1 MIKRF
6 VVWFGLGVGLVI
18 GGSLVYA
25 LFISEMARLVM
36 VGLGAFL
43 LAAITIGG
51 TALAVNRQWTKA
63 LGAQSHRT
71 THNHRY
77 PSYPSLPSQ
86 AWDGQSPWGAHDL
99 LPPRLPVEGSNP
111 RPSDVVVSTTR

>member
-25 LFISEMARLVM
+25 FFISEMARLVM

-43 LAAITIGG
+43 LAAVTIGG
-51 TALAVNRQWTKA
+51 TALAVNRQWTNA
-63 LGAQSHRT
+63 LGAQTHRT

-77 PSYPSLPSQ
+77 PPYPALPSQ
-86 AWDGQSPWGAHDL
+86 TWDGHPPWGQPDL
-99 LPPRLPVEGSNP
+99 LPPRLPVVEGEM
-111 RPSDVVVSTTR
+111 RQTEEDEIVA

>member
-1 MIKRF
+1 MVKRF
-6 VVWFGLGVGLVI
+6 IVWFGVGVGLVI

-25 LFISEMARLVM
+25 FFISEVARLVM
-36 VGLGAFL
+36 VGLGAFV
-43 LAAITIGG
+43 LAAVTIGG

-77 PSYPSLPSQ
+77 PPYPVLP
-86 AWDGQSPWGAHDL
+86 ANTGNGQSPWEPPDL
-99 LPPRLPVEGSNP
+99 LPPPLPVLEGELRQSEE
-111 RPSDVVVSTTR
+111 DEIVA

>member
-25 LFISEMARLVM
+25 FFISEMARLVM

-51 TALAVNRQWTKA
+51 TALVVNRQWTNA

-77 PSYPSLPSQ
+77 PPYPALPSQ
-86 AWDGQSPWGAHDL
+86 AWDGQSPWGQPDL
-99 LPPRLPVEGSNP
+99 LPPRLPVVEGEMRQSEE
-111 RPSDVVVSTTR
+111 DEIVA